1 MYRVFHV
8 ILLQE
13 QGCLELVLGLMMSL
27 KAFSNPKTTISIHLS
42 KVCFGVVLCEWSLRE
57 QVPPKTAKIRTY
69 AKFSLPYLPSKPIW
83 TEKNMDMGLIF
94 NFRSF
99 FWTCSLPYSGVWNKY
114 KQGEYAIFLKLRTS
128 NTILHIRQKLL
139 PSNQIINFLR

>member
-57 QVPPKTAKIRTY
+57 QVPQKTAKIRTY

-83 TEKNMDMGLIF
+83 TEKNMDMGLRF
-94 NFRSF
+94 
-99 FWTCSLPYSGVWNKY
+99 LPTYLPKKY
-114 KQGEYAIFLKLRTS
+114 G
-128 NTILHIRQKLL
+128 HI
-139 PSNQIINFLR
+139 SE